1 MKKTFANIRTLAALL
16 IASAA
21 LAACSNDDGA
31 IIGEQPAQQQ
41 APQVYTLTLQAG
53 KADNAQTR
61 ALDLDGEKL
70 VASWAD
76 GDQLTVTM
84 ADGTVVGTLTAPTA
98 SGQTATFSGTLTVP
112 SGKTISGGDKLT
124 LPYHP
129 VASSDYSS
137 QTGTLASAAKCDMA
151 TAEVTVATVEG
162 GEITITETSVNFTTQ
177 TAVLKI
183 TLQDGVGNDLN
194 ASKLTIS
201 AGGTDIFTLTSI
213 ATSGFLYLALPSAE
227 RVAAAKGMTTEEL
240 AALPITFTATAGGN
254 TYITTK
260 TGYPFA
266 AGKYYATTLTMAKV
280 VDYSSEINVPARDHW
295 YISGSGTNNITIGE
309 GATVTLGRVQ
319 IQYASI
325 ICSGNATIILA
336 DGTINI
342 ITDGRIKAGPAGTT
356 LTIKGNTGDLDINA
370 GYSLGAAIG
379 ASDGAACGNIK
390 IQGGVITAKG
400 AKAAGIGAS
409 TAECGNITISGGTVT
424 ANGEEGA
431 GIGASTAACGNIEIQ
446 GGSVTATGGNTGGA
460 GIGSGVSD
468 TGWCGNITISG
479 GTVTAT
485 GGFKSAGIG
494 TGEENGFD
502 GITISGGTVS
512 ATGGDWA
519 AGIGGGNNNSYCG
532 DINITNGVTSVT
544 ATKGEYAPN
553 SIGAGAGDDGEDIT
567 VNIQAGAN
575 VIQN

>member
-124 LPYHP
+124 LTYHP

-280 VDYSSEINVPARDHW
+280 VDYSSEINVPAGDHW
-295 YISGSGTNNITIGE
+295 YIGGSGTHNITIGE
-309 GATVTLGRVQ
+309 GATVTIGSFLQ
-319 IQYASI
+319 MQYASI

-336 DGTINI
+336 DGTTTNI
-342 ITDGRIKAGPAGTT
+342 FDGRIKAGPENTT
-356 LTIKGNTGDLDINA
+356 LTIKGNTGELDINA
-370 GYSLGAAIG
+370 GNSLGAAIG
-379 ASDGAACGNIK
+379 ASDGAACGNIE

-400 AKAAGIGAS
+400 AMAAGIGAS
-409 TAECGNITISGGTVT
+409 TAECGDITISGGTVT
-424 ANGEEGA
+424 A
-431 GIGASTAACGNIEIQ
+431 
-446 GGSVTATGGNTGGA
+446 TGGDGGA
-460 GIGSGVSD
+460 GIGSGSSD
-468 TGWCGNITISG
+468 SGWCGNITISG

-485 GGFKSAGIG
+485 GGTMAAGIG
-494 TGEENGFD
+494 TGEENG
-502 GITISGGTVS
+502 
-512 ATGGDWA
+512 
-519 AGIGGGNNNSYCG
+519 CG
-532 DINITNGVTSVT
+532 DITIKSTVTHVT
-544 ATKGEYAPN
+544 ATKGSGASA
-553 SIGAGAGDDGEDIT
+553 SIGAANDEDATCGEVTIED
-567 VNIQAGAN
+567 GAN
-575 VIQN
+575 VTQN